1 MIKYYVI
8 SLAKATDA
16 IFILIKVH
24 LGGSMGPI
32 FTAPYPKKKQKKTVS
47 NDNEPIAVKVDI
59 EIVCTH

>member
-32 FTAPYPKKKQKKTVS
+32 FTAPQQKKKKTKNS
-47 NDNEPIAVKVDI
+47 IQW
-59 EIVCTH
+59 